1 MGDKEPVLP
10 PLTNRTTVKDHS
22 SYGRAAFAVE
32 NIKRG
37 ELVICEVRQA
47 AESHR

>member
-1 MGDKEPVLP
+1 MGDTEPVLP

-22 SYGRAAFAVE
+22 SYGRSAFASE

-37 ELVICEVRQA
+37 ELVICEVIQA
-47 AESHR
+47 AASQ